1 MKHDPMQAYHRGFFG
16 EKYVPMT
23 IGGFED
29 DWWRKSTNS
38 SCGPEI
44 LDAVLFNG
52 FDLIPA
58 GYQLK
63 SNESEPAISGWVSVL
78 THERSSL

>member
-1 MKHDPMQAYHRGFFG
+1 MQYYHKGLFG
-16 EKYVPMT
+16 KKYVYMT
-23 IGGFED
+23 IGGFGD
-29 DWWRKSTNS
+29 AWWRKSTNS
-38 SCGPEI
+38 SCGPDI
-44 LDAVLFNG
+44 MDTVLYNG

-78 THERSSL
+78 THELTSL